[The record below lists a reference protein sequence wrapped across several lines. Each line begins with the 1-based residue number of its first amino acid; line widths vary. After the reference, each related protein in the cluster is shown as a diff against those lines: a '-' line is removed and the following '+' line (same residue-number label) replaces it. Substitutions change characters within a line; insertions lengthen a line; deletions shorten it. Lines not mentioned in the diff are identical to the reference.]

1 MNIDELRSA
10 QSKERQK
17 SDLQQLRE
25 TFYGDVAAY
34 VEELEAERER
44 AADAAE
50 DPFGSPEVQQLTND
64 IETAKDTAEAIY
76 ERRLGKIVKKA
87 SLVSAEMAN
96 PNDVTGLTAE
106 EQALFADLVDRI
118 EDNKAHMLDVIA
130 GDASPGPREDATGSA
145 DAASADANTD
155 ATADAN
161 TNASAAS
168 ANTASA
174 GSDVPRPEDG
184 LDASAGDATD
194 ATGSMDATSADAA
207 DADAAD
213 ATQATGATDDDDPL
227 RSEAEAVAGT
237 DDDRP
242 IGDEPLDAD
251 GAGNVSAADLMGGD
265 DDAVDTATDRNATDA
280 GEATDATDATEV
292 TDAGEATDAGDST
305 AGTMG
310 STGGAAGSTGA
321 EGDRSTLRVT
331 EDVGE
336 IFGVDEREYTLT
348 SEDVV
353 TLPEENADAL
363 VSQGAA
369 ERLD

>member
-25 TFYGDVAAY
+25 SFYGDVAAY

-44 AADAAE
+44 AAERAE

-96 PNDVTGLTAE
+96 PNDVNGLTAE
-106 EQALFADLVDRI
+106 EQALFSDLVDRI
-118 EDNKAHMLDVIA
+118 EENKTHMLDVIA
-130 GDASPGPREDATGSA
+130 GDATPGPREDATGSA
-145 DAASADANTD
+145 DATSADAN
-155 ATADAN
+155 ADA
-161 TNASAAS
+161 SPAS
-168 ANTASA
+168 ANAATTD
-174 GSDVPRPEDG
+174 SDVPHPEDG
-184 LDASAGDATD
+184 LGASATDATGETDATD
-194 ATGSMDATSADAA
+194 ATGK
-207 DADAAD
+207 
-213 ATQATGATDDDDPL
+213 TDDDLL
-227 RSEAEAVAGT
+227 RSEAEAVAGP
-237 DDDRP
+237 DDERNP
-242 IGDEPLDAD
+242 GDEGADAD
-251 GAGNVSAADLMGGD
+251 DAASVSAADLMGGE
-265 DDAVDTATDRNATDA
+265 DAVDTATDRDA
-280 GEATDATDATEV
+280 PDASDASRTSTTGDATGSASDAT
-292 TDAGEATDAGDST
+292 GSAGDASER
-305 AGTMG
+305 A
-310 STGGAAGSTGA
+310 
-321 EGDRSTLRVT
+321 TLRVT

-336 IFGVDEREYTLT
+336 IFGVDEREYTLN

-353 TLPEENADAL
+353 TLPAENADAL

>member
-25 TFYGDVAAY
+25 SFYGDVAAY

-44 AADAAE
+44 AAERAE

-96 PNDVTGLTAE
+96 PNDVNGLTAE

-130 GDASPGPREDATGSA
+130 GDAAPGPREDAA
-145 DAASADANTD
+145 DAASADAN
-155 ATADAN
+155 
-161 TNASAAS
+161 AAS
-168 ANTASA
+168 ADAA
-174 GSDVPRPEDG
+174 AADADVPHPEDG
-184 LDASAGDATD
+184 LDAS
-194 ATGSMDATSADAA
+194 TGDAA
-207 DADAAD
+207 DASAGDAAD
-213 ATQATGATDDDDPL
+213 VTGGTDDDLL

-237 DDDRP
+237 DDGRQTD
-242 IGDEPLDAD
+242 DETPAPDPD
-251 GAGNVSAADLMGGD
+251 GAASVSAADLMGGD
-265 DDAVDTATDRNATDA
+265 DDAVDTASDRDAPDA
-280 GEATDATDATEV
+280 GDASDATDASQRAGTS
-292 TDAGEATDAGDST
+292 DAGGASGATGDASER
-305 AGTMG
+305 A
-310 STGGAAGSTGA
+310 
-321 EGDRSTLRVT
+321 TLRVT

-336 IFGVDEREYTLT
+336 IFGVDEREYTLN

-353 TLPEENADAL
+353 TLPAENAEAL

>member
-25 TFYGDVAAY
+25 SFYGDVAAY

-44 AADAAE
+44 AAERAD

-96 PNDVTGLTAE
+96 PNDVNGLTAE

-118 EDNKAHMLDVIA
+118 EANKAHMLDVIA
-130 GDASPGPREDATGSA
+130 GDASPGPREDAAGSA
-145 DAASADANTD
+145 DAADGDASTV
-155 ATADAN
+155 ASK
-161 TNASAAS
+161 SAAS
-168 ANTASA
+168 ADAGASDP
-174 GSDVPRPEDG
+174 DVPHPEDG
-184 LDASAGDATD
+184 LGAAAGDGTDATD
-194 ATGSMDATSADAA
+194 ATDAPGAA
-207 DADAAD
+207 DAG
-213 ATQATGATDDDDPL
+213 QATDGTQGADSTDDEDLL
-227 RSEAEAVAGT
+227 RSEAEAIAGL
-237 DDDRP
+237 DDDRQP
-242 IGDEPLDAD
+242 DDAPESD
-251 GAGNVSAADLMGGD
+251 DATSVSAADLMGGD
-265 DDAVDTATDRNATDA
+265 DAVDTATDRDA
-280 GEATDATDATEV
+280 PDA
-292 TDAGEATDAGDST
+292 S
-305 AGTMG
+305 G
-310 STGGAAGSTGA
+310 STDTGAPSNAPNASGSTEAADASGSNPDA
-321 EGDRSTLRVT
+321 DERATLRVT

-363 VSQGAA
+363 VAQGAA